1 MNSKEYWKECIADA
15 LHDQEIN
22 VTADQLE
29 YLADAIEGGFE
40 CYEMA
45 FPAPSYKDFESHEI
59 TKLKAQIKSL
69 EIEAKRNYD
78 ASVKLARRAL
88 NIHPDDKVS
97 VTPDGYVERL

>member
-1 MNSKEYWKECIADA
+1 MNSQEYWKECLADS
-15 LHDQEIN
+15 LHDQKID

-29 YLADAIEGGFE
+29 YLADAIQGSFE
-40 CYEMA
+40 CYGMA
-45 FPAPSYKDFESHEI
+45 FPSPSYRDFESHEI
-59 TKLKAQIKSL
+59 TNLKAQIKRL
-69 EIEAKRNYD
+69 EIEAQRNYD